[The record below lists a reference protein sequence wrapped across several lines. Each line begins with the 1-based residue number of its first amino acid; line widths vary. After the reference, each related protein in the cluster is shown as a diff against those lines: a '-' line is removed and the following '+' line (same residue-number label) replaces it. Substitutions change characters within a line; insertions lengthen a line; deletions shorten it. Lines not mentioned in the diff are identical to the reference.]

1 MLEHLTTS
9 DNIHNNHLEWSRN
22 SNNSSSNSIIAISGW
37 RKRLL
42 EKNRGED
49 KNMSEA
55 WIDNSSDSDNFW
67 IHPIPFIASFVRKT
81 VSVGVKTSDRAQAEN
96 VIKIG
101 GCSCTCTHMFHLMY
115 RKTLTVLLHKL
126 LPISICKNF
135 YCLYCTYLWNLGND
149 CE

>member
-9 DNIHNNHLEWSRN
+9 DKIHNNHLECYRN

-55 WIDNSSDSDNFW
+55 
-67 IHPIPFIASFVRKT
+67 
-81 VSVGVKTSDRAQAEN
+81 
-96 VIKIG
+96 
-101 GCSCTCTHMFHLMY
+101 
-115 RKTLTVLLHKL
+115 
-126 LPISICKNF
+126 
-135 YCLYCTYLWNLGND
+135 
-149 CE
+149 